1 MFCESLWT
9 NFFNDLGNSWTKLS
23 LEDFYSYKGEWIAG
37 TVTGCL
43 AMNTVEILKL
53 SLNSPI

>member
-1 MFCESLWT
+1 MFCESLRT
-9 NFFNDLGNSWTKLS
+9 DFFNDLSNSWIKLP

-43 AMNTVEILKL
+43 DINMLD